1 MLSDLIFALN
11 TVLPLFLVLLAGYIL
26 KKIGF
31 LADGFVPT
39 GNKLVFYVALPCS
52 IFLSVYNTEIG
63 ELLDWGFA
71 LYATGISVLAFLGIW
86 LVASFFIKDK
96 PMLSA
101 FAQGAFRG
109 NFAFLGM
116 PLLISLAGEAG
127 QIRAALIMAFV
138 LPVYNICTV
147 VLLAACANT
156 DKKITPLTILLPLAK
171 NPIIIAVFL
180 AVGFRL
186 IGLSLPISIAR
197 TVGYGGNMAT
207 GLALICLGA
216 GMRYD
221 GFDAKFKYAFI
232 ASLVKVI
239 ALPVIFGLGGYM
251 LGFRGYDIAA
261 LVILGGIPSAI
272 AGYAMAVEMGA
283 DGYVAGTIVALSTLF
298 SAFTLTIF
306 VYLLRM
312 FGFVG

>member
-1 MLSDLIFALN
+1 MLSDFLFAIN

-26 KKIGF
+26 KKSGF
-31 LADGFVPT
+31 LTPGFVPT

-52 IFLSVYNTEIG
+52 VFLSVYTTQITH
-63 ELLDWGFA
+63 LLDWRFA
-71 LYATGISVLAFLGIW
+71 LYATAASVIAFLIIW
-86 LVASFFIKDK
+86 LAASFFIKDK
-96 PMLSA
+96 PILGA

-116 PLLISLAGEAG
+116 PLLVSLAGEAG
-127 QIRAALIMAFV
+127 QTRAALIMAFV
-138 LPVYNICTV
+138 LPVYNVCTV
-147 VLLAACANT
+147 VLLAACNN
-156 DKKITPLTILLPLAK
+156 KGKRLTPKTILLPIAK

-180 AVGFRL
+180 GLAFRL
-186 IGLSLPISIAR
+186 LGLEMPFAIAR

-221 GFDAKFKYAFI
+221 GFDAKFRYALV
-232 ASLVKVI
+232 ASVVKIV
-239 ALPVIFGLGGYM
+239 ALPILFGLVGYL

-272 AGYAMAVEMGA
+272 AGYAMVVEMGG
-283 DGYVAGTIVALSTLF
+283 DGYIAGTIVVLSTLF
-298 SAFTLTIF
+298 SALTLTIF
-306 VYLLRM
+306 VYVLRVL
-312 FGFVG
+312 GFV